1 MTHTHSSDERPLP
14 GLTERLRLD
23 KWLWA
28 ARFYKTRSL
37 AAEYIYKGRV
47 QVNDQ
52 VAKASRELKAGDVVS
67 VRVLEVDVAR
77 KRIALTMRLD
87 DATSRGRA
95 PDEQRD
101 ALRGRDQRAPR
112 PAARAPEPRGN
123 GMMADALRQALKR

>member
-1 MTHTHSSDERPLP
+1 MTNVTNFGAFVDVGVHQD
-14 GLTERLRLD
+14 GLVHISMLSN
-23 KWLWA
+23 
-28 ARFYKTRSL
+28 RFVKDPH
-37 AAEYIYKGRV
+37 EV
-47 QVNDQ
+47 V
-52 VAKASRELKAGDVVS
+52 KAGDVVS